1 MGAARE
7 AIFKLGDPEDS
18 LDLVSACLQT
28 PQQWTFHSKDYRV
41 GADSAPG
48 YDPCMAEGKSVLD
61 KMDIDQCEEV
71 PTRKIAAF
79 SYFHDRAVDAG
90 ILAPDQM
97 AAVVTVQ
104 QYLDA
109 ARTVCSSPSP
119 SQPFL
124 SGLLHHGYKLTAD
137 AKLGLYKRIDG
148 HETSW

>member
-1 MGAARE
+1 MG
-7 AIFKLGDPEDS
+7 KLGDPEDS

-48 YDPCMAEGKSVLD
+48 YDPCMAEVKSVLD

-79 SYFHDRAVDAG
+79 SYFHDRAVDA
-90 ILAPDQM
+90 
-97 AAVVTVQ
+97 VQ

-124 SGLLHHGYKLTAD
+124 CVDLTFISGLLHHGYKLAAD

-148 HETSW
+148 HETSWGLGAAFNLLD